1 MRKYQ
6 TVMLLLLSIFCLQGC
21 GGSSSPSEQVLVI
34 EMPIVADPLPDEDT
48 ETDEDNFPPIV
59 TLQGDAIVILSIGQ
73 DYIEDGAFASD
84 EEDGDLSSTISQIGS
99 VNTNVVADYLLRYQV
114 TDSSGGVGE
123 ASRLV
128 RVYDLEPVQQSH
140 RQRINTA
147 AELSYLEHLPDNY
160 NGSVN
165 YSAPIIIFSHGSGAT
180 GTGNLF
186 DVECCGLPAVINY
199 SSWNNELPFVILS
212 PQRVDGLDIQA
223 LDDFIEYALANYQV
237 DPQRVYLAGWSQG
250 ANVSLR
256 YLAAYPHKVAAVVP
270 IAGGWFQGVPSNVC
284 DAADVPMWS
293 FVGSADSHSITS
305 VGIAAAD
312 AINNCNPSYTAKLTN
327 YTQGTHFTTS
337 LWPFIP
343 SETYHITATSDEIE
357 PDLYSWLQSHSK

>member
-1 MRKYQ
+1 MFKYQ
-6 TVMLLLLSIFCLQGC
+6 TVIFLLFSIICIQGC
-21 GGSSSPSEQVLVI
+21 GGSNSASEQVVVI
-34 EMPIVADPLPDEDT
+34 EPPVVVAPIPD
-48 ETDEDNFPPIV
+48 NSNILPIV
-59 TLQGDAIVILSIGQ
+59 TLQGDSVVTLSVGQ
-73 DYIEDGAFASD
+73 DYNEDGAIAMD
-84 EEDGDLSSTISQIGS
+84 QEEGDLSRNITQIGA
-99 VNTNVVADYLLRYQV
+99 VNSNVVADYLLRYQV

-128 RVYDLEPVQQSH
+128 RVYDLEPALQSH
-140 RQRINTA
+140 RQSVNTI
-147 AELSYLEHLPDNY
+147 AELSYLEHLPKNY
-160 NGSVN
+160 NGDVN
-165 YSAPIIIFSHGSGAT
+165 YSAPLIIFSHGSGAT

-186 DVECCGLPAVINY
+186 SVECCGLPAVIND
-199 SSWNNELPFVILS
+199 SSWDNELPFVILS
-212 PQRVDGLDIQA
+212 PQRVDGLDIFA

-256 YLAAYPHKVAAVVP
+256 YLAVYPHKVAAVVP
-270 IAGGWFQGVPSNVC
+270 LAGGWFQGVPPNVC

-293 FVGSADSHSITS
+293 FVGSQDSQTITN

-327 YTQGTHFTTS
+327 YTEGSHFTTS

-343 SETYHITATSDEIE
+343 SETHEITANSDEIE
-357 PDLYSWLQSHSK
+357 PDLFSWLLSHSK